1 MRIEINPPAR
11 RSLTPNEKAVY
22 EHLKNGLTPQEICRK
37 MHIRMG
43 TGWADNLHDVPFET
57 LKRLVCS
64 IREKGWE
71 IPGENI
77 NRKENKTMSATITQ
91 EKIEEI
97 RQLRGE
103 GMSVQEIEK
112 KTGISHGTIYKY
124 IKKEPETAA
133 TVQAREVDSTTIEN
147 TSTPIIAEAQKEVKA
162 EAPKIIITKPKP
174 PKPWNQCPVVH
185 ITPEAFEAVEMVSAE
200 TGRSLSYIA
209 SQFIVQAYKLVEIRE
224 EE

>member
-1 MRIEINPPAR
+1 MKIEINPPAR

-22 EHLKNGLTPQEICRK
+22 EHLKNGMTPQEICRK

-57 LKRLVCS
+57 FRRLVCS

-77 NRKENKTMSATITQ
+77 NRKENETMSATITQ
-91 EKIEEI
+91 EKIEE
-97 RQLRGE
+97 
-103 GMSVQEIEK
+103 
-112 KTGISHGTIYKY
+112 KTSISHGTISKY
-124 IKKEPETAA
+124 TKKEPETAA
-133 TVQAREVDSTTIEN
+133 TVQAREVDSTPIEN
-147 TSTPIIAEAQKEVKA
+147 TSTPIIAEEQKEVKA